1 MAVTVIVEDGSGKAD
16 SNSYVSL
23 DQFKE
28 YCSARGYDITQKTDE
43 QMNIMIVEST
53 QNTDIRFVEQYIG
66 ERYSTEQALEWPR
79 IRAVG
84 SYTKKPYSQPV
95 MPDLLINQTCERAYR
110 LLISELGFVTTNWQE
125 HRIIQSESKSL
136 DGVGSKSTTYS
147 DQSQSYTPTNV
158 QQLQTYLTQM
168 MRDLLKKTPVVGS
181 IGLVR
186 SL

>member
-1 MAVTVIVEDGSGKAD
+1 MAVTVIVEDGSGKSD
-16 SNSYVSL
+16 SNSYISL

-43 QMNIMIVEST
+43 QMNIMILEST

-79 IRAVG
+79 KYAIG

-95 MPDLLINQTCERAYR
+95 MPNLLINQTCERAYR
-110 LLISELGFVTTNWQE
+110 LLIGELGFVTHDYTQE
-125 HRIIQSESKSL
+125 RIIQSKSKSL
-136 DGVGSKSTTYS
+136 DGVGSSSVTYA
-147 DQSQSYTPTNV
+147 DQTQTYTPTNV
-158 QQLQTYLTQM
+158 QQLQSYLTSM
-168 MRDLLKKTPVVGS
+168 MKDLLKRTPVVGS